1 MTRVVQNTF
10 LALKI
15 TKKPQKIM
23 IIGRPGGGK
32 STFALKLKEILKL
45 PLYHLDKYFYV
56 DNWQPRDYQAFLET
70 QQQFVDSST
79 WIIDGNSTKS
89 YENRYAKADLCL
101 YFNFPRYQCY
111 WRIFK
116 RLFHKHP
123 DIDDRAENCKETIRW
138 SLITYMWHFEDRVN
152 SITRALQQKYPNVLF
167 IEIRNMTDLATLEM
181 LIRKTVMTG
190 I

>member
-1 MTRVVQNTF
+1 MTKGI
-10 LALKI
+10 LEI
-15 TKKPQKIM
+15 IKKPEKIM

-32 STFALKLKEILKL
+32 STFSLKLQKILKI
-45 PLYHLDKYFYV
+45 PLYHLDKYFYI
-56 DNWQPRDYQAFLET
+56 DHWQPKDYEEFLEI
-70 QQQFVDSST
+70 QQQLINNPS

-138 SLITYMWHFEDRVN
+138 SLVTYMWNFEDRV
-152 SITRALQQKYPNVLF
+152 TDLLCTLQKKYPDVVF
-167 IEIRNMTDLATLEM
+167 IEIRNTADLANLETS
-181 LIRKTVMTG
+181 IRKTVTSG
-190 I
+190 V

>member
-1 MTRVVQNTF
+1 
-10 LALKI
+10 
-15 TKKPQKIM
+15 M

-56 DNWQPRDYQAFLET
+56 DHWKPKNYQEFMT
-70 QQQFVDSST
+70 IQQEFVDSPN

-89 YENRYAKADLCL
+89 YEKRYANADLCL
-101 YFNFPRYQCY
+101 YFNFPRHQCY

-116 RLFHKHP
+116 RLFNKHP

-138 SLITYMWHFEDRVN
+138 SLLTYMWSFEKRVARLL
-152 SITRALQQKYPNVLF
+152 SDLQQKYPNVLF
-167 IEIRNMTDLATLEM
+167 IELRNHKDLNAVEHNL
-181 LIRKTVMTG
+181 LRVLWKNPQKCSA
-190 I
+190 